1 LERGDRRQ
9 PPQPMSEA
17 QPFHESASR
26 QPFETANIRP
36 VVSKFGGMVLESHAV
51 HIPSQGAFTSVGGAD
66 NDNDFESRCKPEVTN
81 VYAGVPGYAGYKPH
95 GSHPAVLGASAAPDP
110 HNRPVSA
117 LDTSKQPYI
126 MPVVGYSG
134 HIRGLADA
142 DLSYGTTHWK
152 NSGAVNPQR
161 KPAGARPW
169 DNRDGAG
176 RPHGGHAPGDFGVY
190 QEDPEFEQKRREA
203 DEANEILQ
211 LRSMGIRALLAK
223 KPELGGSRGR

>member
-1 LERGDRRQ
+1 MCTLACLAMQVTRCVRVLVR
-9 PPQPMSEA
+9 
-17 QPFHESASR
+17 ES
-26 QPFETANIRP
+26 
-36 VVSKFGGMVLESHAV
+36 GH
-51 HIPSQGAFTSVGGAD
+51 
-66 NDNDFESRCKPEVTN
+66 
-81 VYAGVPGYAGYKPH
+81 GYAARCMMRLPRFVSRFMTQPH